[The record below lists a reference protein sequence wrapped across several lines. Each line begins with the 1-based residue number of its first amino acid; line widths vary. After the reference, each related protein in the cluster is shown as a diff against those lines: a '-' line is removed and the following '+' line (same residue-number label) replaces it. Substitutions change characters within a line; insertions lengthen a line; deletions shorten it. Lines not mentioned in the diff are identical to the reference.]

1 MKIYFLLSIS
11 ILSTLL
17 IQTTLNPTGL
27 YPLMVSS
34 DIMTASIFLILTTS
48 DYVFFVIS
56 TIIFSPV
63 TLVKTRQL
71 NSSYE
76 TILGMDSEN
85 SSKHTAN
92 FVCVLSLSD
101 TNLMV
106 S

>member
-1 MKIYFLLSIS
+1 
-11 ILSTLL
+11 
-17 IQTTLNPTGL
+17 
-27 YPLMVSS
+27 MVSS
-34 DIMTASIFLILTTS
+34 DIMTASIFPIPTIS

-76 TILGMDSEN
+76 TILGLDSEN
-85 SSKHTAN
+85 LSKHTAN
-92 FVCVLSLSD
+92 PVLPVCVLSLSD
-101 TNLMV
+101 TNPMV

>member
-1 MKIYFLLSIS
+1 
-11 ILSTLL
+11 
-17 IQTTLNPTGL
+17 
-27 YPLMVSS
+27 MVSS

-48 DYVFFVIS
+48 DSAFFVIS
-56 TIIFSPV
+56 TIIFSLV

-76 TILGMDSEN
+76 TILGLDSKN

-92 FVCVLSLSD
+92 PVLPVCVLSLND

>member
-1 MKIYFLLSIS
+1 
-11 ILSTLL
+11 
-17 IQTTLNPTGL
+17 
-27 YPLMVSS
+27 MVSS
-34 DIMTASIFLILTTS
+34 DIMTPSTFPIPMTS
-48 DYVFFVIS
+48 DSAFSVIS

-76 TILGMDSEN
+76 TILGLDSEN

-92 FVCVLSLSD
+92 PVLPVCVLSLSD